1 MKNLKKFSE
10 ELIEILGEGL
20 DENERLEVKFPKNT
34 NELFII
40 CERDENEDSES
51 EIISQNYYTIHK
63 REDGSNSFFV
73 QEEYNCDVYQEWTV
87 EQYSL
92 PSLEE
97 VEIYLGNSIDPKE
110 ISKFEYYYDD

>member
-20 DENERLEVKFPKNT
+20 DENDKIEVNFPENT

-40 CERDENEDSES
+40 CERDENEGGNG

-63 REDGSNSFFV
+63 RNDGNSFFV
-73 QEEYNCDVYQEWTV
+73 QEEYNCDEYQEWTV

-97 VEIYLGNSIDPKE
+97 VEIYLGNSIDHKE
-110 ISKFEYYYDD
+110 ISKFEYYYD